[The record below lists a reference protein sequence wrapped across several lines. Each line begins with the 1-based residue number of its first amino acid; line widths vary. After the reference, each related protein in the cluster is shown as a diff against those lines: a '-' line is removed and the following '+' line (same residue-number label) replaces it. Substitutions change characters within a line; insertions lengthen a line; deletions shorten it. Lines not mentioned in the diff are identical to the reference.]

1 MAKGRDNL
9 LRNVPEMWT
18 SAVDAL
24 ADAGMIKTKVDP
36 KTLYTN
42 ALLDKALG

>member
-1 MAKGRDNL
+1 MAKGRGNL
-9 LRNVPEMWT
+9 LRNVPDMWA

-24 ADAGMIKTKVDP
+24 SDAGLIKTKVDA

-42 ALLDKALG
+42 ALLDKALV